1 MSAHQVFHHK
11 SSLCCS
17 RVQTSYS
24 VRLYRVPQVSPL
36 PSDSWSDIEMIIHDK
51 MIDWFEYY
59 FLFLFLYGSSSTC
72 RLRSKRLL
80 LIALVDSI
88 LWVCLDNQAMQCM
101 WVGFL
106 HVPFSF
112 VSWCRIGLLTH
123 CHDPSLSCLTDRL
136 PVSKK
141 IENSFSFFLS
151 FREHAGGQRTF
162 ILMIWMVFK
171 IGNNKE
177 LPPISYHLLEHC
189 KDFIRKWSWSN
200 VSWAFA
206 TPVHTKWNFLWEICS
221 S

>member
-1 MSAHQVFHHK
+1 MTK
-11 SSLCCS
+11 WL
-17 RVQTSYS
+17 
-24 VRLYRVPQVSPL
+24 
-36 PSDSWSDIEMIIHDK
+36 
-51 MIDWFEYY
+51 IDLNIYI
-59 FLFLFLYGSSSTC
+59 FLYGSSSTC

-123 CHDPSLSCLTDRL
+123 CHDLLLSCLTDRL